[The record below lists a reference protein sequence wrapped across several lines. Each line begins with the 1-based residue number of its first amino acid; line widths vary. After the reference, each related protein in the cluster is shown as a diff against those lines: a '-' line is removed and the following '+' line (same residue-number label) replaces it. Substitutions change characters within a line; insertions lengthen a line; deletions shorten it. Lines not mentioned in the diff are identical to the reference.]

1 VKLKNIGLS
10 ERNQTQK
17 ATICDPISMK
27 GQNRQTME
35 TGSTSVAV
43 SNLKGQGGKQRAKV
57 LGDRKAE
64 STVVIVQL

>member
-1 VKLKNIGLS
+1 
-10 ERNQTQK
+10 
-17 ATICDPISMK
+17 MK

-43 SNLKGQGGKQRAKV
+43 SNLKGHGGKQRAKV